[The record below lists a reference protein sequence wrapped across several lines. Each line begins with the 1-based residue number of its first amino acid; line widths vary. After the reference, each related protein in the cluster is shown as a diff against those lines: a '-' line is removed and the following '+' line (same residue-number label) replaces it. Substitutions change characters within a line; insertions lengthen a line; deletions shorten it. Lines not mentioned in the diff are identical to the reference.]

1 MTFTWKSPREGVM
14 DARKLAGGV
23 LLVLRAEQIQKQR
36 TGVHGKVTVALAAS
50 ENATSA
56 QPVISDFF
64 NLDKEAQRADFV
76 TVLYGAS
83 RSSKIPKFSEQF
95 RQAYPREE
103 FERDFYDFTEEL
115 YPQFMGSVKAGLVH
129 GDSEKTVIPMLIDDL
144 VLVEGG
150 TVIYAPPKS
159 AKSYLTLLMAVSVDA
174 GVSRFFNVRQVP
186 VLFINLE
193 RGERSL
199 ARRLGLVN
207 RVLGL
212 EADRPLLMVNER
224 GKRLSDVYDAAARLI
239 EKEGVKLVFLDSL
252 TRGGFG
258 DLNGNEQANTAM
270 DYMNR
275 LCPAWVAIAHTPRQ
289 DDSHIFGSQMFDSAM
304 DVGINVRRE
313 KKADGTVGIGLVVK
327 ETNDTGSPPMRV
339 LAFEFDQHGLKHVRD
354 ATVSEFPELEG
365 ETSTKA
371 RTNAERIRD
380 QLKAFGK
387 SSVSQL
393 ADDLRIN
400 VGTVHSEVKK
410 MLDAGEIVSLGKEGR
425 SIVYGLPMSKDVKF
439 GGQS

>member
-1 MTFTWKSPREGVM
+1 M
-14 DARKLAGGV
+14 DARKFAGGV

-36 TGVHGKVTVALAAS
+36 TGVHAKVTVALAKD
-50 ENATSA
+50 ENAKSA
-56 QPVISDFF
+56 PPVTGDFI

-76 TVLYGAS
+76 TTLYGAP
-83 RSSKIPKFSEQF
+83 RSSKVAKFSEEF
-95 RQAYPREE
+95 RKAYPREK
-103 FERDFYDFTEEL
+103 FERDFYYFAENL
-115 YPQFMGSVKAGLVH
+115 YPEFMGSVKAGLVH

-212 EADRPLLMVNER
+212 ESDRPLLMVNER

-313 KKADGTVGIGLVVK
+313 KKADGTVGLGLVVK

-339 LAFEFDQHGLKHVRD
+339 LAFEFDQHGLSNVRESD
-354 ATVSEFPELEG
+354 THEFDKLEG
-365 ETSTKA
+365 DDDSRSSTP
-371 RTNAERIRD
+371 RTNAQLIYD
-380 QLKAFGK
+380 QIVAFGPA
-387 SSVSQL
+387 SASQL
-393 ADDLRIN
+393 QDDLKIN
-400 VGTVHSEVKK
+400 VGTISKLAKEMVVE
-410 MLDAGEIVSLGKEGR
+410 GKLTTGKQGR
-425 SIVYGLPMSKDVKF
+425 SILYSLPARNDVKF
-439 GGQS
+439 EGQT